1 MEEIIFTNMLCII
14 QRFIIHWSKNKG
26 ESSRDDFDEKH
37 NFIQHSKFDS
47 EQSFPCKMTSILE
60 EKLVYRLRA
69 IITRGLNTF
78 YPLFEVHLCIV
89 TFVQEQVIV
98 TRVRYTDAPTKQ
110 KGKKR

>member
-78 YPLFEVHLCIV
+78 YPLFEVHLCPV
-89 TFVQEQVIV
+89 TFGLM
-98 TRVRYTDAPTKQ
+98 Y
-110 KGKKR
+110 G